1 MKKYTFKVIP
11 QDGGYVGY
19 ALLDDEVVFT
29 TNACKDVVTASRTLS
44 NVVRDQTA
52 PTPPSA
58 SVIPKAEESEVV
70 VEPPKRKR
78 AAKKTPTRKCCGR
91 G

>member
-19 ALLDDEVVFT
+19 ALLDDEVIFT
-29 TNACKDVVTASRTLS
+29 TNVCKDIITASRTLS
-44 NVVRDQTA
+44 TIVRDQIA
-52 PTPPSA
+52 PTPPS
-58 SVIPKAEESEVV
+58 SSIVPEAEESKKTK
-70 VEPPKRKR
+70 PTRKR
-78 AAKKTPTRKCCGR
+78 ATKKTPTKKCCGR